1 LKLFKTALEEEIWK
15 KVDKL
20 NDIVSGNPMVVK
32 MIVGFY
38 KSGPGQSALREILGP
53 LVKQVLEN
61 KDLQINTS
69 PVEIYKQW
77 INAKERETG
86 VACGLPYNVTAEK
99 ALEYDEVK
107 ARLSSSI
114 TKLKQ
119 VTTMFLATIIKARS
133 KLPYGILYMA
143 KVLLNAL
150 QAKFPQISEKELL
163 KTVGNLIYYRYI
175 NSAIVAPDAFN
186 VVDVSAEQ
194 GGLNNDQ
201 RRNLGSV
208 AKILQFAATKKGFGE
223 ESPHLKVLNPYIV
236 ECHEK
241 FKKFFSECCQVAD
254 PEEAFCMDQFTEATL
269 IAKPMI
275 YISLQ
280 ELYDTHVLLL
290 QHLDS
295 IAPEKRDPLRE
306 LLEDLGDSPSICSL
320 LGAANGTQN
329 GNPEDASLSHLA
341 KTEVCLTLTNK
352 FSGELNSNQKLDMDR
367 LFVKTK
373 QLIMIVLP
381 CTYGDNLIGCLKSK
395 TLIGQ
400 EDQYWEIIAK
410 RERADQAAQVNA
422 SMINH
427 TNHFKDDDGHLT
439 LDESKRLILKN
450 LQILERMN
458 YVSSKVPT
466 LLNNREST
474 KKNCLGL

>member
-1 LKLFKTALEEEIWK
+1 
-15 KVDKL
+15 
-20 NDIVSGNPMVVK
+20 

-194 GGLNNDQ
+194 GG
-201 RRNLGSV
+201 
-208 AKILQFAATKKGFGE
+208 
-223 ESPHLKVLNPYIV
+223 
-236 ECHEK
+236 
-241 FKKFFSECCQVAD
+241 
-254 PEEAFCMDQFTEATL
+254 
-269 IAKPMI
+269 
-275 YISLQ
+275 
-280 ELYDTHVLLL
+280 
-290 QHLDS
+290 
-295 IAPEKRDPLRE
+295 
-306 LLEDLGDSPSICSL
+306 
-320 LGAANGTQN
+320 
-329 GNPEDASLSHLA
+329 
-341 KTEVCLTLTNK
+341 
-352 FSGELNSNQKLDMDR
+352 
-367 LFVKTK
+367 
-373 QLIMIVLP
+373 
-381 CTYGDNLIGCLKSK
+381 
-395 TLIGQ
+395 
-400 EDQYWEIIAK
+400 
-410 RERADQAAQVNA
+410 
-422 SMINH
+422 
-427 TNHFKDDDGHLT
+427 
-439 LDESKRLILKN
+439 
-450 LQILERMN
+450 
-458 YVSSKVPT
+458 
-466 LLNNREST
+466 
-474 KKNCLGL
+474 